1 MIVTPDQF
9 FGEINIADTNKETTQ
24 EQVQKFIEKYEPK
37 FYGMLIG
44 TDLYVTLNQHTEDTS
59 GVWYELILKTQ
70 DACANYIYWYWMRN
84 EHTYTSS
91 VGEAKVKAQNSI
103 MANPAEKMVRAW
115 NEMVDLNW
123 ELVRNWDVVK
133 WGTYMNGRNI
143 AGYYTACAP
152 EIFHHVNTLGI

>member
-9 FGEINIADTNKETTQ
+9 IGEINIADTDKESIQ
-24 EQVQKFIEKYEPK
+24 EQLQGFIQKYEAK

-44 TDLYVTLNQHTEDTS
+44 TDLYVTLNQHADDTT
-59 GVWYELILKTQ
+59 GDWYELKLKTQ

-84 EHTYTSS
+84 EHTYTSRI
-91 VGEAKVKAQNSI
+91 GEAKVKGQNSI

-123 ELVRNWDVVK
+123 ELVRNWDAVK
-133 WGTYMNGRNI
+133 WGEYYRNNI
-143 AGYYTACAP
+143 TIYYTNRAP
-152 EIFHHVNTLGI
+152 EIFDHVSTLGI